1 MNTHTLK
8 IDPDYWED
16 IANGKKTFEVR
27 VNDRDYRVGDN
38 LALRKFSRTTNV
50 YIERNRVLICNVTYI
65 EDLARIGLE
74 GYVGMQIKVNGILKV
89 VDNK

>member
-38 LALRKFSRTTNV
+38 LVLRKFSRTTNV
-50 YIERNRVLICNVTYI
+50 YIERNRALLCNVTYI
-65 EDLARIGLE
+65 EDLGRIGLE
-74 GYVGMQIKVNGILKV
+74 GYVGMQLKVDGILKV